1 MFTKIAGISVVAL
14 TLIASGS
21 VSAQDAAPN
30 ATPLAKPS
38 VDGGVVVARK
48 AGSVGAAG
56 AIVARGTITNVDPAT
71 REFTIKRPNGQEV
84 TVLAS
89 DVVKNFDQI
98 KTGDQ
103 VVYRQAQAVVVN
115 LKKVAGHNGIRERTD
130 SDATKVAQPGDK
142 PGVLA
147 THETRIIANVTA
159 VNHKTGVVTLRGV
172 DGSRTLKVHD
182 LSLLTHVNKGDQVEV
197 VVTEGEALSVETAK
211 VQ

>member
-1 MFTKIAGISVVAL
+1 MFTKIAGMSFAAL
-14 TLIASGS
+14 TLIVSGS
-21 VSAQDAAPN
+21 VAAQDATQN
-30 ATPLAKPS
+30 AAPLAKPS

-56 AIVARGTITNVDPAT
+56 AVVARGTITNVNPAT
-71 REFTIKRPNGQEV
+71 REFTIKRPNGEEV
-84 TVLAS
+84 VVLAS

-103 VVYRQAQAVVVN
+103 VVYRQAEAVVLN
-115 LKKVAGHNGIRERTD
+115 LKKIAGHNGIRERTE
-130 SDATKVAQPGDK
+130 SDATHVAQPGDK
-142 PGVLA
+142 PGIVA

-159 VNHKTGVVTLRGV
+159 VNHKTGTVTLRGV
-172 DGSRTLKVHD
+172 NGSRTLQVHD

-211 VQ
+211 LQ